1 MSALNL
7 TKGDKLNLQKEN
19 GTKLTSFCVG
29 LNWGAILKKG
39 LFGNEKKEAVDLDAS
54 AALFDENNQ
63 LIEIVSFRQ
72 LTSSDKA
79 IKHSG
84 DDMKGDLDGDDG
96 LDNEIITVDLAK
108 LNPKIDKVVFILN
121 SFRGQDFADIPYA
134 HIRVY
139 QGTATQVNSIFAK
152 FNISAESKFKGF
164 VSMAMAK
171 LYKHKGEWKIETIGE
186 PTQDKKLEDTVATI
200 QRCYL

>member
-19 GTKLTSFCVG
+19 GNKLTSFCVG
-29 LNWGAILKKG
+29 LNWGAIVKKG

-63 LIEIVSFRQ
+63 VIEIVSFRQ
-72 LTSSDKA
+72 LISSDKA

-84 DDMKGDLDGDDG
+84 DDRKGDLDGDDG
-96 LDNEIITVDLAK
+96 LDNEIIMVDLAK
-108 LNPKIDKVVFILN
+108 LNPKVDKVVFILN

-134 HIRVY
+134 HIRLY
-139 QGTATQVNSIFAK
+139 EGTASQVDSVFAK
-152 FNISAESKFKGF
+152 FNVSADPKFKGF

-186 PTQDKKLEDTVATI
+186 PTKDKNLEETVATI
-200 QRCYL
+200 QRSYL